1 MLPISLR
8 PNGRRAVIVG
18 GGSVAAR
25 KAESLVSAGFA
36 IFVVSERIG
45 EALRA
50 LIHASGGSFA
60 DRAYAPG
67 DLEDAALAIAAT
79 DDAEANA
86 RVVADARASHV
97 LVCDAA
103 DPERGDFT
111 MTATRRVGDLAISV
125 DSGGASP
132 AFARRVVSRTR
143 RPSRPGV
150 GRSRAPV
157 SR

>member
-25 KAESLVSAGFA
+25 KAESLVSAGFP

-45 EALRA
+45 EDLRA
-50 LIHASGGSFA
+50 LVDASGGA
-60 DRAYAPG
+60 LAERDYAPG
-67 DLEDAALAIAAT
+67 DLDDAVLAIAAT
-79 DDAEANA
+79 NDAEVNG
-86 RVVADARASHV
+86 RVVADARGSHV

-103 DPERGDFT
+103 DPDRGDFT
-111 MTATRRVGDLAISV
+111 MMATRRSGDLTISV

-132 AFARRVVSRTR
+132 AFARRIASEL
-143 RPSRPGV
+143 
-150 GRSRAPV
+150 A
-157 SR
+157 